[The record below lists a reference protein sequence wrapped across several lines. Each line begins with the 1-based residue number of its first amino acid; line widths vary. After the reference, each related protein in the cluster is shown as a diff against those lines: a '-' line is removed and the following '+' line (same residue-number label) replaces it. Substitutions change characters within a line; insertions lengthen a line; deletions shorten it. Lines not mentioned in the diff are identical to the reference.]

1 MSPLDTLKELGGDIM
16 YFDSGGVHAKMI
28 GMPAMTQI
36 DQHVHDY
43 DHMSF
48 LVSGVVTVVAG
59 KDVVRLEGPAFF
71 EVKANTQH
79 RIIAET
85 PALWACIHNAD
96 RLEHDT
102 IPE

>member
-1 MSPLDTLKELGGDIM
+1 MSAAEQLKELGGDIM
-16 YFDSGGVHAKMI
+16 FFTSGGVEAKVY

-48 LVSGVVTVVAG
+48 LVSGDVTVVAG
-59 KDVVRLEGPAFF
+59 TKVVELTGPAFF
-71 EVKANTQH
+71 EVKANTPH
-79 RIIAET
+79 RIIATT

-96 RLEHDT
+96 RLEA
-102 IPE
+102 EGKL